1 MKTFDFYEF
10 AGVLAPGAVTLFGV
24 SLICPNLNVALH
36 SKEFTV
42 GDLGLFVILAY
53 VAGHLTQAIGN
64 IVVEQLWWKVRGGM
78 PTDWIRSG
86 QGNLLPEIQVK
97 AMEEQI
103 PAKLG
108 LSQPVQLERITDKE
122 WFGVTRQIYAA
133 VAAQSRA
140 GRVDIFNGNYGLNR
154 GISAAL
160 LLLSLLV
167 LVNSLSGWKV
177 AFLLLVGASIAV
189 YRMDRF
195 GKHYAREL
203 FVQFLQMPNPKP
215 EEERK

>member
-36 SKEFTV
+36 SKEFTI

-64 IVVEQLWWKVRGGM
+64 IVVEQLWWKVCGGM
-78 PTDWIRSG
+78 PTDWVRSG
-86 QGNLLPEIQVK
+86 KGKLLPEIQVK
-97 AMEEQI
+97 ALEEQI

-108 LSQPVQLERITDKE
+108 LSQPVQLEKMADKE

-154 GISAAL
+154 GIAAAL
-160 LLLSLLV
+160 LILSV
-167 LVNSLSGWKV
+167 LALFNSLCSWKTV
-177 AFLLLVGASIAV
+177 FLLLVGASIAV

-203 FVQFLQMPNPKP
+203 FIQFLQMPGP
-215 EEERK
+215 EKGEREK